1 MIEIIKELSIE
12 VTKPNIFQA
21 LVAKQYDM
29 NTRFLKVT
37 LMDCGKRIDVP
48 LTGTSKVII
57 NAERKDGQSK
67 GFDGVINEDG
77 TVTVPLHSWMLE
89 LDGSVIC
96 DISVVDTATDD
107 NKRLTTTS
115 FTLLVEKAAYGGDDV
130 TTDPQYDVL
139 VSLLETC
146 SEASAVAQE
155 ALEKSNEANA
165 KYEACVEAT
174 EAANEAANNANAV
187 REEVEAGGYIE
198 SLKELNNGNMF
209 RFWVG
214 TQEEYD
220 ALESKYPH
228 CLYIKTDDDM
238 ADYVIEEGI
247 WDNLDNN
254 NKKIN
259 WNYRKWK
266 SGVAECWCSFD
277 ADITSIAK
285 ANENYFYT
293 LIPGQIGEYNGVEGP
308 IRGYE
313 FPNDK
318 SNVKL
323 FTEVPLLN
331 LSVGNEKCGALN
343 FGNALLEPLCS
354 IPRSYDTGYLYVK
367 CHSFNVG
374 SANVTESTRGDGIV
388 EYTFN
393 NGISIPVY
401 VGIEAKGRWK

>member
-130 TTDPQYDVL
+130 TSDPQYDVL

-146 SEASAVAQE
+146 TQAGEIAQE

-174 EAANEAANNANAV
+174 ENANVAANNANAV
-187 REEVEAGGYIE
+187 REEVEAGGFIE
-198 SLKELNNGNMF
+198 SLKELNHDNLF

-214 TQEEYD
+214 TQEEYKN
-220 ALESKYPH
+220 LETKHPY
-228 CLYIKTDDDM
+228 CLYIKTDDETDH
-238 ADYVIEEGI
+238 VIEQGTSGI
-247 WDNLDNN
+247 
-254 NKKIN
+254 
-259 WNYRKWK
+259 WNYRKWAK
-266 SGVAECWCSFD
+266 GVAECWAQIDFPRT
-277 ADITSIAK
+277 AGITASWGSLFYAGVG
-285 ANENYFYT
+285 NYD
-293 LIPGQIGEYNGVEGP
+293 
-308 IRGYE
+308 
-313 FPNDK
+313 FPQDLFLNNTTPSVVFTVDEEDGRIFSVK
-318 SNVKL
+318 KPSSNVNTGELYAITPIKIEESL
-323 FTEVPLLN
+323 VIN
-331 LSVGNEKCGALN
+331 LS
-343 FGNALLEPLCS
+343 
-354 IPRSYDTGYLYVK
+354 
-367 CHSFNVG
+367 
-374 SANVTESTRGDGIV
+374 
-388 EYTFN
+388 
-393 NGISIPVY
+393 
-401 VGIEAKGRWK
+401 IEAKGRWTKEE